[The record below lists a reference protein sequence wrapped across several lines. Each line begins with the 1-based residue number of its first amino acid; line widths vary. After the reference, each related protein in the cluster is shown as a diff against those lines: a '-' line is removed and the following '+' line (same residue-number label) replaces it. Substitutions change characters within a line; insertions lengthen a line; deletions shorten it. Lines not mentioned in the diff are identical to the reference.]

1 MVLLKYSAYSWFRVL
16 VPSQKILNLRTTFV
30 LGVSDLVTRLKS
42 KKRLLVPLHSLRL
55 PLPIMM
61 STESRRRHALCAL
74 HFHSDLKKGKIVQFN
89 TYFIWYNIHNIL

>member
-1 MVLLKYSAYSWFRVL
+1 MSRVL
-16 VPSQKILNLRTTFV
+16 YSVEKQKKAPR
-30 LGVSDLVTRLKS
+30 SS
-42 KKRLLVPLHSLRL
+42 LHSLGL